1 MIEVKGISK
10 AYAKTQ
16 VLDRVSVTLEK
27 GAVLVILG
35 ASGCGK
41 TTFLRL
47 LAGFD
52 RPDQGEIILDD
63 RLVSS
68 KSFCLDPSERK
79 LGMIF
84 QELALW
90 PHMTVFDNVAF
101 AAEKLPVSKQ
111 DRADLV
117 NETLNQVSLLNYAKS
132 YPSCLSG
139 GERQRLAIARA
150 IISTPDIILMDEPF
164 NNLDPITKAE
174 ILKLILLL
182 KERFN
187 MTIIYV
193 THNFDEVFNLAHRI
207 VIMQNGAF
215 RDELTKAEFA
225 HFSHQDY
232 QYFTEFEAN
241 ELQPR

>member
-10 AYAKTQ
+10 TYAKTQ
-16 VLDRVSVTLEK
+16 VLNHVSVKLEK
-27 GAVLVILG
+27 GAILVILG

-47 LAGFD
+47 LAGFEG
-52 RPDQGEIILDD
+52 PDLGEIILDG

-101 AAEKLPVSKQ
+101 AAEKLAVSKQ
-111 DRADLV
+111 DRVDLV
-117 NETLNQVSLLNYAKS
+117 NETLNQVSLLKYAKS
-132 YPSCLSG
+132 YPSYLSG

-150 IISTPDIILMDEPF
+150 IISSPDVLLMDEPF

-174 ILKLILLL
+174 ILKLILLM

-187 MTIIYV
+187 MTIIYA
-193 THNFDEVFNLAHRI
+193 THNFDEVFNLAHCI

-215 RDELTKAEFA
+215 RDMLSKEEFA
-225 HFSHQDY
+225 YFSHQDLLNWY
-232 QYFTEFEAN
+232 KLC
-241 ELQPR
+241 LQP